1 MLIIVSIFVYKS
13 FSIESHMI
21 TTTLDKMDRGDDTQ
35 RRFRYQN
42 SCACLISLK
51 MLEDD
56 STYQEIYCEHF
67 EDILLKLKT
76 GKYAGV
82 QIKTR
87 DNNLGCFD
95 IKDEAVE
102 NSISRFIKL
111 DIQFKGLFSYFVLA
125 TNVGFY
131 KSDSKGLNELIKWS
145 KTIQLSSIL
154 KSRTEFAKL
163 VKKLSG
169 SISDCSCEDVI
180 TTLSKI
186 RTKGD
191 MPQFNDIE
199 DKIFSKL
206 CALGTYGTIPPRI
219 IKLAISRLIM
229 KHFDASSLV
238 YNGRMDFYVFAKD
251 YEGDEIQIT
260 IRSKTIN
267 KEIITSI
274 INEVIEN
281 PEPIIKT
288 KNPESILSIPKTTS
302 VLERKMDKGDI
313 NIDNV
318 TLMKDNKFATESFM
332 TKEYYRSNKLS
343 EEKYN
348 QIRQIVLN
356 ECQASYDSFN
366 KNSIFGLEML
376 NDVRNRLMERYKLD
390 KTCFFGCTPE
400 HLLGMAGILTEECKV
415 WWSEKFEI
423 KK

>member
-1 MLIIVSIFVYKS
+1 MLTIVSIFAYKS

-21 TTTLDKMDRGDDTQ
+21 TTTLDRIDRGDDTQ

-42 SCACLISLK
+42 SCACFISLK

-56 STYQEIYCEHF
+56 STYQEVYCEHY

-87 DNNLGCFD
+87 DNSLGCFD

-111 DIQFKGLFSYFVLA
+111 NIKFKGLFSYFVLA
-125 TNVGFY
+125 TNVGFCR
-131 KSDSKGLNELIKWS
+131 SDSKGLNELISWS
-145 KTIQLSSIL
+145 KTIQVSSIA
-154 KSRTEFAKL
+154 KGRTEFAKL

-169 SISDCSCEDVI
+169 SISGCDYEDVI
-180 TTLSKI
+180 TTISKI
-186 RTKGD
+186 RPRGD

-219 IKLAISRLIM
+219 IKLTISRLIM
-229 KHFDASSLV
+229 KHSEASSLA
-238 YNGRMDFYVFAKD
+238 YNGEMDYYVFAKD
-251 YEGDEIQIT
+251 HEKEEIQI
-260 IRSKTIN
+260 IIKSKAIN
-267 KEIITSI
+267 KENIISI
-274 INEVIEN
+274 IDEVIEN
-281 PEPIIKT
+281 PEPIIKL
-288 KNPESILSIPKTTS
+288 KNPKSILTIPKTTGI
-302 VLERKMDKGDI
+302 LEQKMDKGDI
-313 NIDNV
+313 NVDNV
-318 TLMKDNKFATESFM
+318 TLMKDNKFATENYM
-332 TKEYYRSNKLS
+332 TKEYYKSNELS

-356 ECQASYDSFN
+356 ECQASYDSFD
-366 KNSIFGLEML
+366 KKSIFGLEML

-390 KTCFFGCTPE
+390 KNCFFGCTPE

-423 KK
+423 KE